1 MILAP
6 YPLSLYAIENINRTT
21 LSIRYYQF
29 DMFRQSGRI
38 GDLFCGILMNKARI
52 NQVAVS
58 HLKAADLW
66 AYRSLRIVIGGV
78 FVYSGTIKV
87 MDVKGFARMVSQYN
101 LVPDQFLAPVA
112 YGLPVLELLAGIGLI
127 FDLPAA
133 LSAITGM
140 LVTFIGILW
149 YGILKDLDIDCGC
162 FSTEEIKGQDSL
174 RQALY
179 RDIVM
184 VAVCGYLY
192 VSRIFRSTHGRG
204 RPKIINII

>member
-1 MILAP
+1 MRH
-6 YPLSLYAIENINRTT
+6 LSALNLWIY
-21 LSIRYYQF
+21 
-29 DMFRQSGRI
+29 RI
-38 GDLFCGILMNKARI
+38 
-52 NQVAVS
+52 
-58 HLKAADLW
+58 LKA
-66 AYRSLRIVIGGV
+66 VIGGV
-78 FVYSGTIKV
+78 FIYSGAIKV

-101 LVPDQFLAPVA
+101 LVPDQLLAPVA
-112 YGLPVLELLAGIGLI
+112 YGLPVIELIAGIGLI
-127 FDLPAA
+127 FEIPGA
-133 LSAITGM
+133 LTAISGM
-140 LVTFIGILW
+140 LVMFIGILW